1 MNKKLQK
8 LTNRKPG
15 LLKFALSSPP
25 QTLHRHTWFYKWKN
39 QNLEFF
45 FRVPRSLCKISLG
58 NTFFGSHFLR
68 CTQFQILRK
77 SLHAEEEWREW
88 NVSREGECQS
98 HVAHGERQPNQV
110 ENLSR
115 RLENRVERKMRR
127 SQVYLRD
134 AFQGGQFARCSSRP
148 HFLCGTAG
156 IFSSNGEF

>member
-1 MNKKLQK
+1 M
-8 LTNRKPG
+8 
-15 LLKFALSSPP
+15 
-25 QTLHRHTWFYKWKN
+25 
-39 QNLEFF
+39 
-45 FRVPRSLCKISLG
+45 
-58 NTFFGSHFLR
+58 
-68 CTQFQILRK
+68 
-77 SLHAEEEWREW
+77 
-88 NVSREGECQS
+88 SREGECQG

-134 AFQGGQFARCSSRP
+134 AFQGGPFARCSSRP